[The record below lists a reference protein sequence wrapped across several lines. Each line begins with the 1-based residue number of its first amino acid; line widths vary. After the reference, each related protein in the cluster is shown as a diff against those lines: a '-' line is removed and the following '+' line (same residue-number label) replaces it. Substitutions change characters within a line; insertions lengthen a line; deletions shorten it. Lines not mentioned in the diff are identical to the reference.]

1 MKKSSK
7 RIIST
12 AFASTLLITA
22 IGSTT
27 ASAYSNTQDNSV
39 KPINDIYVPIG
50 EVNDVDLNEFEL
62 TDTQVFK
69 SIEEPNDNT
78 SEINTRSVTSLK
90 APLSGAV
97 KVGSPVYR
105 SKYANYSTAALA
117 AAAVASISGLPADK
131 VLSAYGTLT
140 VALQALGKSD
150 VYYIRQKYDSK
161 SRDMYYYK
169 YSYYKYSNYS
179 GYLGTSYS
187 YVYGKWA

>member
-1 MKKSSK
+1 MKKISK
-7 RIIST
+7 KIIST
-12 AFASTLLITA
+12 AFASTLLITT

-27 ASAYSNTQDNSV
+27 ANAYSKSQDTSV
-39 KPINDIYVPIG
+39 KPINDVYVPIG
-50 EVNDVDLNEFEL
+50 EVNEVDLNAFDM
-62 TDTQVFK
+62 TDTQVFNT
-69 SIEEPNDNT
+69 IGEPSNISN
-78 SEINTRSVTSLK
+78 EINTRSVTALK
-90 APLSGAV
+90 APLSGAI

-117 AAAVASISGLPADK
+117 AAAIASISGLPASK
-131 VLSAYGTLT
+131 VLSSYGTLT

-150 VYYIRQKYDSK
+150 VYYIRQKYENK